1 MESEL
6 AVSFLD
12 GFPVTQG
19 HTLVI
24 PKRHVASLFELPDE
38 EQAAVWKLVAQVRAS
53 LAAELQPDGFNV
65 GVNDGTAS
73 GQTVMHAHVHIIPRH
88 TGDVADPRGGV
99 RWIMPD
105 KARYWDEGQK

>member
-1 MESEL
+1 MESDL
-6 AVSFLD
+6 AVSLLD

-19 HTLVI
+19 HSLVI
-24 PKRHVASLFELPDE
+24 PRRHVVSLFELTE
-38 EQAAVWKLVAQVRAS
+38 VEQVAVWKLVAQVRAS

-65 GVNDGTAS
+65 GINDGMAS

-88 TGDVADPRGGV
+88 KGDVVDPRGGV

-105 KARYWDEGQK
+105 KARYWNEGQK